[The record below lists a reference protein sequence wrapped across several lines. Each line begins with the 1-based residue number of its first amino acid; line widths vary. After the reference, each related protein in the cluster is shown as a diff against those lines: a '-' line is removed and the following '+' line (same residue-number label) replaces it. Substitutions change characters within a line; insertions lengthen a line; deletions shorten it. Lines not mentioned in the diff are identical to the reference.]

1 MRLIS
6 PSGQFLSSLLVVLV
20 CVEDIGNGTISLL
33 LCFFFFFNLLSR
45 NMLFCRND
53 ETNPSGDGTST
64 ASDLQIQNEVF
75 NEIIAR
81 AANGRLRV
89 LFAPNNTLTQKIVK
103 KARECILMMEANRLL
118 CSVEL

>member
-1 MRLIS
+1 
-6 PSGQFLSSLLVVLV
+6 
-20 CVEDIGNGTISLL
+20 
-33 LCFFFFFNLLSR
+33 
-45 NMLFCRND
+45 MLFCRND